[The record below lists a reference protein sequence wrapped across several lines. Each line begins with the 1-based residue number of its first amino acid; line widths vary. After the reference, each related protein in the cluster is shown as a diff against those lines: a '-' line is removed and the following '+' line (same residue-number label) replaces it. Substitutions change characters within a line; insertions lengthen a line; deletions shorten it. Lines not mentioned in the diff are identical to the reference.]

1 MSWRLASAV
10 MLLVV
15 IAGCSGRALQWEPD
29 TYVVREGDTLYSIAF
44 RHGLDHRELARWND
58 LGAGRL
64 IYPGQMIRL
73 VPPTQEGQRTRAA
86 TQKKPSTA
94 SPGPTQSSR
103 AASPATR
110 SAAVQPVPRWRWPA
124 AGPLLV
130 GYRERGSLGDGISIG
145 GKRGDA
151 VFAAAEGRVV
161 YSGSGLI
168 GYGKL
173 IILKHNDTFLSAYGH
188 NDALYVK
195 EGDLVNAG
203 QRIAAMGEGP
213 GRRPVLHFEIRLN
226 GEPVNPLSY
235 LPRR

>member
-1 MSWRLASAV
+1 MSWRLMLAAAV
-10 MLLVV
+10 MVV

-29 TYVVREGDTLYSIAF
+29 SYVVREGDTLYSIAF
-44 RHGLDHRELARWND
+44 RHGLDHRELASWND
-58 LGAGRL
+58 LGQGRL
-64 IYPGQMIRL
+64 IYPGQVIRL
-73 VPPTQEGQRTRAA
+73 VPPAQGSSETRVA
-86 TQKKPSTA
+86 TQNPTPKPPA
-94 SPGPTQSSR
+94 SDRSASSAR
-103 AASPATR
+103 PSPPR
-110 SAAVQPVPRWRWPA
+110 NAAVQPVPRWRWPT

-130 GYRERGSLGDGISIG
+130 GYGERGGLGEGISIG
-145 GKRGDA
+145 GKRGDSI
-151 VFAAAEGRVV
+151 VAAAEGRVV

-173 IILKHNDTFLSAYGH
+173 IIVKHNDAFLSAYGH
-188 NDALYVK
+188 NDALYVE
-195 EGDLVNAG
+195 EGDLVKSG